1 MAEFLRQILNAVK
14 QIPNIIGVFDLR
26 VVLLLFIL
34 CLCGEILLAS
44 VPYLLETVWLLAGY
58 NLSNGTLSPFHL
70 LLLWLVALAGRET
83 GVLLLFSASR
93 LGSLPL
99 TRIYQKYVGA
109 RVKKFS
115 GNDNWFSKTLQK
127 LESYISPFTVALGRL
142 LGLGTPLTVL
152 LGVKKQYRVLFLGVI
167 ISSVIFDGIFLTVGI
182 VVGANT
188 MVKPAEMVLF
198 SLAGLTVF
206 YLVVFSIRQISNHMK
221 ARLARNNQ
229 SK

>member
-1 MAEFLRQILNAVK
+1 MADFLKHILNFMGTFNL
-14 QIPNIIGVFDLR
+14 QL
-26 VVLLLFIL
+26 VLLLFLL

-44 VPYLLETVWLLAGY
+44 VPYLLETVWLMAGY
-58 NLSNGTLSPFHL
+58 SVTAGTLSPFHL
-70 LLLWLVALAGRET
+70 VLLWLIALAGRET

-99 TRIYQKYVGA
+99 TRLYQKYVGA

-127 LESYISPFTVALGRL
+127 LESYISPFTIALGRL

-152 LGVKKQYRVLFLGVI
+152 LGVRKQYRVLFLGVI
-167 ISSVIFDGIFLTVGI
+167 ISSIIFDGIFLTVGI

-188 MVKPAEMVLF
+188 KIKPSEMVLF
-198 SLAGLTVF
+198 SIAGLTVF
-206 YLVVFSIRQISNHMK
+206 YLIVFSIRQISNRMK
-221 ARLARNNQ
+221 ARQAHNNQ
-229 SK
+229 PK

>member
-1 MAEFLRQILNAVK
+1 MADFFKHILNFMGTFNL
-14 QIPNIIGVFDLR
+14 QL
-26 VVLLLFIL
+26 VVLLFLL

-44 VPYLLETVWLLAGY
+44 VPYLLETVWLMAGY
-58 NLSNGTLSPFHL
+58 SVAAGTLSPFHL
-70 LLLWLVALAGRET
+70 FLLWLIALAGREA
-83 GVLLLFSASR
+83 GVSLLFSVTR

-99 TRIYQKYVGA
+99 TKLYQKYVGA

-115 GNDNWFSKTLQK
+115 GNDNWFSKILQK
-127 LESYISPFTVALGRL
+127 LESYISPFTIAAGRL

-167 ISSVIFDGIFLTVGI
+167 LSSIIFDGIFLTVGI

-188 MVKPAEMVLF
+188 LVKPSEMVLF

-206 YLVVFSIRQISNHMK
+206 YLIVFSIRQISKYTKSRMI
-221 ARLARNNQ
+221 ARNNQ

>member
-1 MAEFLRQILNAVK
+1 MADFLKHILNFMGTFNL
-14 QIPNIIGVFDLR
+14 QL
-26 VVLLLFIL
+26 VLLLFLL
-34 CLCGEILLAS
+34 CLCGEILLAA
-44 VPYLLETVWLLAGY
+44 VPYLLETVWLMAGY
-58 NLSNGTLSPFHL
+58 SVTAGTLSVFHL
-70 LLLWLVALAGRET
+70 VLLWLIALAGRET

-93 LGSLPL
+93 FGSLPL
-99 TRIYQKYVGA
+99 TRLYRKYVGA

-127 LESYISPFTVALGRL
+127 LESYISPFTIALGRL

-152 LGVKKQYRVLFLGVI
+152 LGVRKQYRVLFLGVI
-167 ISSVIFDGIFLTVGI
+167 LSSVIFDGIFLTVGI

-188 MVKPAEMVLF
+188 MVKPSEMVLF
-198 SLAGLTVF
+198 SIAGLTFF
-206 YLVVFSIRQISNHMK
+206 YLIVFSIRQISNHTK